1 MGRLV
6 VAILALSANIA
17 FGQLGHMR
25 DFKQNSDGFY
35 EMSIKDV
42 REAIHK
48 YNYVLDMNDADT
60 SKIVYDVTKNPIDFC
75 FFKNDPNGTNVI
87 VSVLLR
93 DGNRYKLLFGE
104 IDGSYDQELFDVVD
118 QFGDPMTL
126 IFKAKK

>member
-1 MGRLV
+1 
-6 VAILALSANIA
+6 
-17 FGQLGHMR
+17 MR
-25 DFKQNSDGFY
+25 DFKKNSDGYY
-35 EMSIKDV
+35 EISIKDV

-75 FFKNDPNGTNVI
+75 FFRNDPNSVNVI
-87 VSVLLR
+87 VAVLLR
-93 DGNRYKLLFGE
+93 EGNRYKLLFGE